1 VYIVAIGWMYV
12 VLMMTL
18 NEATAP
24 NGSVLGAFITLVLY
38 GLLPLGIVLYI
49 MGTPLRRQ
57 AQATPATADTNV
69 DAKDMEQPQSP
80 SITKPDASG
89 HAPTRLPSE
98 RDSTSV

>member
-24 NGSVLGAFITLVLY
+24 NGSILGALITLVLY

-49 MGTPLRRQ
+49 MGTSLRRQ
-57 AQATPATADTNV
+57 NRLQQTETTPN
-69 DAKDMEQPQSP
+69 P
-80 SITKPDASG
+80 SQQNEVFEGNPPVKPKS
-89 HAPTRLPSE
+89 
-98 RDSTSV
+98 